1 MGSPEQVIRRRHT
14 LPGLF
19 GLGLAACAAP
29 PGAEPDIVPAFVAAQ
44 IETDAEGRCYGRDIT
59 PAVIETVTAQVL
71 DQPEVRA
78 EDGTL
83 VSPAVFRSE
92 IRQEITRERQVVAFE
107 TICPPDYT
115 VEFVQ
120 TLQRAL
126 GARGYYDGEIH
137 GHLDAATGRAIQS
150 FQRED
155 GPDSPLLWIGTAREL
170 GIVVLSPEQ
179 IDALNAL

>member
-1 MGSPEQVIRRRHT
+1 MNSAKYSLMGLT
-14 LPGLF
+14 GLC
-19 GLGLAACAAP
+19 LTACAEPVAVAP
-29 PGAEPDIVPAFVAAQ
+29 DVVPAFMAAE
-44 IETDAEGRCYGRDIT
+44 IETDANGRCYGRDIT

-92 IRQEITRERQVVAFE
+92 IRQEITRERQEVAFE

-115 VEFVQ
+115 LEFVQ

-126 GARGYYDGEIH
+126 AARGFYSGPIN
-137 GHLDAATGRAIQS
+137 GHLDSATGRAIQN

-155 GPDSPLLWIGTAREL
+155 GPDSPVLWIATAREL
-170 GIVVLSPEQ
+170 GIVVLSPDQ
-179 IDALNAL
+179 IEALNTQ

>member
-1 MGSPEQVIRRRHT
+1 MSSRLRLIVPALT
-14 LPGLF
+14 GLS
-19 GLGLAACAAP
+19 LAACTE
-29 PGAEPDIVPAFVAAQ
+29 PGAAVPDNVPAFVAAQ
-44 IETDAEGRCYGRDIT
+44 IETDSEGRCFGRDIT

-71 DQPEVRA
+71 DQPAVLA
-78 EDGTL
+78 EDGSV

-107 TICPPDYT
+107 TICPPAYT

-126 GARGYYDGEIH
+126 KARGFYNGEIN
-137 GHLDAATGRAIQS
+137 GLLDANTGRAIQS

-155 GPDSPLLWIGTAREL
+155 GPDSPLLWIATAREL
-170 GIVVLSPEQ
+170 GIVALSPEQ
-179 IDALNAL
+179 IEALNQL